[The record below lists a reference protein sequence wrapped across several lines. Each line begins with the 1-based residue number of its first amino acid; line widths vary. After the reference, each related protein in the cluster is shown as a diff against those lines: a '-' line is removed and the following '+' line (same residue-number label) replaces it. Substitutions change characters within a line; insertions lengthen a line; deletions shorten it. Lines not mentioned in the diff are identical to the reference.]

1 MVVIENKNALGN
13 YEILERFIA
22 GIELKGFE
30 VKSLFSGR
38 GSLKGSYVSYKGKE
52 LFLKNFYLPPYQE
65 KNVDKNYDPLR
76 DRRLL
81 LTRREINYLLFK
93 IRQPGLTIVP
103 LKIYNK
109 KRLIKIEIAL
119 VKGLKKFEKREKIK
133 KKEFQREKE
142 RFLKREFLKKNNDK
156 K

>member
-1 MVVIENKNALGN
+1 MVLIQNKDVYRN
-13 YEILERFIA
+13 YEILERYTA

-30 VKSLFSGR
+30 VKAIFSGK

-65 KNVDKNYDPLR
+65 KNTPRDYNPLR
-76 DRRLL
+76 DRKLL
-81 LTRREINYLLFK
+81 LHRKEINYLLNK

-109 KRLIKIEIAL
+109 NRLIKVEIAL
-119 VKGLKKFEKREKIK
+119 VKGLKKYEKREKIK
-133 KKEFQREKE
+133 KREFQRQKE
-142 RFLKREFLKKNNDK
+142 RALKGQI
-156 K
+156 